1 MRLSLDNFQRFL
13 IYCFVFFGP
22 LGVLLSP
29 SFLPDAFRF
38 YHFFLLFSPILL
50 LRLKAKE
57 WKALLTFIPFLA
69 YCFISAYFTE
79 NKSVTH
85 DTYPFFRAGLFIAQY
100 LFMFGAAFCL
110 RSTFPAHEKARLLRL
125 YLTSFFISLV
135 VGYILF
141 FGYYAGFIS
150 IKVLS
155 RLCVEVQMGWGILR
169 FSPGSYPNEYGNV
182 SSFVLSVLI
191 LILAERKKFSLLLYF
206 FICLTFVALMLATTR
221 AAYFSFAITFFYL
234 CFVSKQVRRFSLNFF
249 LVGSVVVIITKYYS
263 FDFLYVF
270 FEGIKKISLTTG
282 SSGTR
287 ITEWIKGFEQLGNSA
302 FFGTGFGFNIA
313 AHNVYLELLYEVG
326 LVGFMVFL
334 VSLIY
339 YFSENHFQVRRVLFK
354 RAMDAREVLYNRIT
368 TIGLIHV
375 ALFAITNHNMHHH
388 LTWMTFLFFNMS
400 LFSQKKEPLSEAQKD
415 GASHRDDKRRF
426 GLRFLR

>member
-1 MRLSLDNFQRFL
+1 MKISLHNFQRFL

-29 SFLPDAFRF
+29 PFLPYAFRF
-38 YHFFLLFSPILL
+38 YHFFLLFSPLL
-50 LRLKAKE
+50 LLKLKARE
-57 WKALLTFIPFLA
+57 WKALLTFIPFLS

-79 NKSVTH
+79 NKPVSY
-85 DTYPFFRAGLFIAQY
+85 DSYPFFRSGLFIAQY

-110 RSTFPAHEKARLLRL
+110 RNTCPALEKARLLRL
-125 YLTSFFISLV
+125 YLISFFISLV

-141 FGYYAGFIS
+141 FGYYAGFVS
-150 IKVLS
+150 MNVLS

-191 LILAERKKFSLLLYF
+191 LLLAERKKSSLFLYF
-206 FICLTFVALMLATTR
+206 FICLTFIALMLATTR

-234 CFVSKQVRRFSLNFF
+234 CLVSQRVRRFSLR
-249 LVGSVVVIITKYYS
+249 LVLLGSIVVIITKYYS

-302 FFGTGFGFNIA
+302 FFGTGFGFNIS

-326 LVGFMVFL
+326 LIGFMVFF

-339 YFSENHFQVRRVLFK
+339 YFSENHFQVRKVFFK
-354 RAMDAREVLYNRIT
+354 RAMEKSEILYNRIT

-375 ALFAITNHNMHHH
+375 VLFAITNHNMHHH
-388 LTWMTFLFFNMS
+388 LTWMTFLLFNMS
-400 LFSQKKEPLSEAQKD
+400 LFSQKNESFEAQKD
-415 GASHRDDKRRF
+415 GASRRDDKRRF